1 MERGMWV
8 EYVFL
13 KGTVFNGIFNK
24 IIPKTND
31 NESTR
36 LRVRE
41 DVL

>member
-1 MERGMWV
+1 MWV
-8 EYVFL
+8 ECVFL

-31 NESTR
+31 NKSTR
-36 LRVRE
+36 LSIRE